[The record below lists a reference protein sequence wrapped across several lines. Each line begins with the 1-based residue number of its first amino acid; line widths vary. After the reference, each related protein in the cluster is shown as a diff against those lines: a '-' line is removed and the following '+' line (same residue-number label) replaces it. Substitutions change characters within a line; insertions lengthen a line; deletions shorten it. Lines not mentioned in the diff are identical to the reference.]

1 VNPSSGHH
9 LVDFVHYPQ
18 PAIVFSYK
26 NHPQDV
32 VANGGS
38 YAYVSFGPLLGI
50 FNFPAPGMG
59 AFVKAVQIDII
70 EMAYASATNEHP
82 DALITQ
88 GDNALN
94 IYTLADPVNP
104 DKVSAIPF
112 DGFGPMVASGNSVW
126 IGTPETMTRMDIT
139 SVSAPILETTTMHVI
154 APQQVSAANGKVV
167 VADRY
172 SIRVFGPQTPAPP
185 PPTDRHRSVSH

>member
-1 VNPSSGHH
+1 MGCAQ
-9 LVDFVHYPQ
+9 VDIGDLGGFVVGGDH
-18 PAIVFSYK
+18 PAVIFLL
-26 NHPQDV
+26 QFGDAADMV
-32 VANGGS
+32 VMVVTGDILSNA
-38 YAYVSFGPLLGI
+38 LGL
-50 FNFPAPGMG
+50 NFWMG

-94 IYTLADPVNP
+94 IYTLADPVKP
-104 DKVSAIPF
+104 DKVGAIPF
-112 DGFGPMVASGNSVW
+112 DGSGPMVTSGNSVW

-139 SVSAPILETTTMHVI
+139 SISAPILETTTMHVI